1 MKRKHRTLAAL
12 AAGLLA
18 ALVACLLVGCAPA
31 QPPDPLTEEGQNA
44 IVAAY
49 IAQTKEDLRAEDL
62 AYYSEENVTFEAYYG
77 TFGGCAV
84 FSLHDE
90 NFGYTTA
97 IEEVVVGGVHICTNP
112 DGEAHPRVYIA
123 ESERV
128 TSLQT
133 AYDEGLLT
141 KADLR
146 SIAAAIRAVQAAR

>member
-18 ALVACLLVGCAPA
+18 ALVACLLASCAPA

-49 IAQTKEDLRAEDL
+49 IAQTKDDLRAEDL

-77 TFGGCAV
+77 TYGGCAV
-84 FSLHDE
+84 FSLHDG
-90 NFGYTTA
+90 NFGYTAA

-112 DGEAHPRVYIA
+112 SGEAHPRVYIA

-128 TSLQT
+128 TSLHP
-133 AYDEGLLT
+133 AYVEGLLT

-146 SIAAAIRAVQAAR
+146 SIAAAIRAVQAAQ

>member
-1 MKRKHRTLAAL
+1 MKRTNRTLAAL
-12 AAGLLA
+12 AASLLA
-18 ALVACLLVGCAPA
+18 ALLACLLASCAPA

-77 TFGGCAV
+77 TYGGCAV
-84 FSLHDE
+84 FSLHDG
-90 NFGYTTA
+90 NFGYTAA

>member
-1 MKRKHRTLAAL
+1 MKRKHRALAAL

-18 ALVACLLVGCAPA
+18 ALLACLLASCAPA

-49 IAQTKEDLRAEDL
+49 IAQRKETLRAEDL
-62 AYYSEENVTFEAYYG
+62 AYYREENVTFKAYYG

-84 FSLHDE
+84 FSLHDG
-90 NFGYTTA
+90 NFGYTAA

-112 DGEAHPRVYIA
+112 DGETNPLVYIA

-146 SIAAAIRAVQAAR
+146 SIAAAIKAVQAAQ

>member
-18 ALVACLLVGCAPA
+18 ALVACLLASCAPA
-31 QPPDPLTEEGQNA
+31 QPPDPLAKEEQNA

-49 IAQTKEDLRAEDL
+49 IAQTKDDLREEAL
-62 AYYSEENVTFEAYYG
+62 AYYREENVTFEAYYG

-146 SIAAAIRAVQAAR
+146 SIAAAIKAVQAAR

>member
-18 ALVACLLVGCAPA
+18 ALLACLLASCAPA
-31 QPPDPLTEEGQNA
+31 QPPDPLTKEGQDA

-84 FSLHDE
+84 FSLHDG
-90 NFGYTTA
+90 NFGYTAA

>member
-18 ALVACLLVGCAPA
+18 ALVACLLASCAPA
-31 QPPDPLTEEGQNA
+31 QPPDPLAKEEQNA

-49 IAQTKEDLRAEDL
+49 IAQTKDDLREEDL
-62 AYYSEENVTFEAYYG
+62 AYYREENVTFEAYYG

-84 FSLHDE
+84 FSLHDG
-90 NFGYTTA
+90 NFGYTAA

-146 SIAAAIRAVQAAR
+146 SIAAAIKAVQAAR

>member
-1 MKRKHRTLAAL
+1 M
-12 AAGLLA
+12 
-18 ALVACLLVGCAPA
+18 PA
-31 QPPDPLTEEGQNA
+31 EPPDPLAKEEQNA

-49 IAQTKEDLRAEDL
+49 IAQTKEDLREEDL

-77 TFGGCAV
+77 TYGGCAV
-84 FSLHDE
+84 FSLHDG
-90 NFGYTTA
+90 NFGYTAA

-112 DGEAHPRVYIA
+112 DGETNPLVYIA

-146 SIAAAIRAVQAAR
+146 SIAAAIKAVQAAQ

>member
-18 ALVACLLVGCAPA
+18 ALVACLLASCAPA
-31 QPPDPLTEEGQNA
+31 QPPDPLAKEEQNA

-49 IAQTKEDLRAEDL
+49 IAQTKDDLRAEDL

-77 TFGGCAV
+77 TYGGCAV
-84 FSLHDE
+84 FSLHDG
-90 NFGYTTA
+90 NFGYTAA

-112 DGEAHPRVYIA
+112 SGEAHPRVYIA

>member
-12 AAGLLA
+12 AASLLA
-18 ALVACLLVGCAPA
+18 ALVACLLASCAPA

-49 IAQTKEDLRAEDL
+49 IAQTKDDLREEDL
-62 AYYSEENVTFEAYYG
+62 AYYREENVTFEAYYG

-84 FSLHDE
+84 FSLHDG
-90 NFGYTTA
+90 NFGYTVA
-97 IEEVVVGGVHICTNP
+97 EEVLVIDGVYICTNP
-112 DGEAHPRVYIA
+112 DGEAHPLVYIV

-146 SIAAAIRAVQAAR
+146 SIAAAIKAVQAAR

>member
-18 ALVACLLVGCAPA
+18 ALLACLLASCAPA

-77 TFGGCAV
+77 TYGGCAV
-84 FSLHDE
+84 FSLHDG

-112 DGEAHPRVYIA
+112 DGETNPLVYIA

>member
-12 AAGLLA
+12 AASLLA
-18 ALVACLLVGCAPA
+18 ALLACLLASCAPA

-77 TFGGCAV
+77 TYGGCAV
-84 FSLHDE
+84 FSLHDG
-90 NFGYTTA
+90 NFGYTAA

>member
-18 ALVACLLVGCAPA
+18 ALVACLLASCAPA
-31 QPPDPLTEEGQNA
+31 QPPDPLAKEEQNA

-62 AYYSEENVTFEAYYG
+62 AYYSEETVTFEAYYG
-77 TFGGCAV
+77 TYGGCAV
-84 FSLHDE
+84 FSLHDG
-90 NFGYTTA
+90 NFGYTAA

-146 SIAAAIRAVQAAR
+146 SIAAAIKAVQAAQ

>member
-1 MKRKHRTLAAL
+1 MKRTNRTLAAL

-18 ALVACLLVGCAPA
+18 ALLACLLASCAPA
-31 QPPDPLTEEGQNA
+31 QPPDPLTKEGQDA

-49 IAQTKEDLRAEDL
+49 IAQTKETLRAEDL
-62 AYYSEENVTFEAYYG
+62 AYYREENVTFEAYYG

-112 DGEAHPRVYIA
+112 DGEAHPRGYIA

-146 SIAAAIRAVQAAR
+146 SIAAAIKAVQAAR

>member
-18 ALVACLLVGCAPA
+18 ALLACLLASCAPA

-77 TFGGCAV
+77 TYGGCAV
-84 FSLHDE
+84 FSLHDG
-90 NFGYTTA
+90 NFGYTMA

>member
-18 ALVACLLVGCAPA
+18 ALVACLLASCAPA
-31 QPPDPLTEEGQNA
+31 QPPDPLAKEEQNA

-62 AYYSEENVTFEAYYG
+62 AYYREENVTFEAYYG

-84 FSLHDE
+84 FSLHDG
-90 NFGYTTA
+90 NFGYTAA

-112 DGEAHPRVYIA
+112 SGEAHPRVYIA